1 MIFKVKASITCS
13 KCGFTK
19 TFDAESDICATDMK
33 DSLEIASWDDD
44 SIKLKRV
51 SFEGLC
57 PDCKYNKA
65 A

>member
-1 MIFKVKASITCS
+1 MIFKTKATITCR
-13 KCGFTK
+13 KCSYTK
-19 TFDAESDICATDMK
+19 TFDTENDVCAIDLR
-33 DSLEIASWDDD
+33 DSQEIAVWDED